1 MSNLCFDVIYDIDHF
16 QAFFGKVVKVNL
28 QEMNNT
34 ADCALRVISEALD
47 DQGQVIYNIKT
58 AMDAS
63 TACIH
68 ILDLTTL
75 HPNAKGFRKG
85 FLGYPYGY
93 LSPGQFNVPVR
104 LNLVN
109 FTLSTASYID
119 LGNVMM
125 LMLIM
130 AMMIMLIMM
139 TMIVI
144 VFAYDQLIQIHDS
157 STT

>member
-1 MSNLCFDVIYDIDHF
+1 M
-16 QAFFGKVVKVNL
+16 VKVNL

-130 AMMIMLIMM
+130 PMIIMLIMM
-139 TMIVI
+139 TMMVI
-144 VFAYDQLIQIHDS
+144 VLHMINLYRYMTHEPSANPPEYPPYVRS
-157 STT
+157 NNPV

>member
-1 MSNLCFDVIYDIDHF
+1 M
-16 QAFFGKVVKVNL
+16 VKVNL

-119 LGNVMM
+119 LGKCND
-125 LMLIM
+125 
-130 AMMIMLIMM
+130 AN
-139 TMIVI
+139 
-144 VFAYDQLIQIHDS
+144 ADYGDDDNADNDDYDCNCFCI
-157 STT
+157 

>member
-1 MSNLCFDVIYDIDHF
+1 MNDYIVDTYTYYECVFSRSQFNVLMLSKTSKIHSLLIIINHF

-34 ADCALRVISEALD
+34 ADCALRVLSEVLD
-47 DQGQVIYNIKT
+47 DQGQIFYKIKT
-58 AMDAS
+58 AKDAS

-109 FTLSTASYID
+109 FTLTTASYID
-119 LGNVMM
+119 LGK
-125 LMLIM
+125 
-130 AMMIMLIMM
+130 
-139 TMIVI
+139 
-144 VFAYDQLIQIHDS
+144 
-157 STT
+157 

>member
-1 MSNLCFDVIYDIDHF
+1 
-16 QAFFGKVVKVNL
+16 VKVNL
-28 QEMNNT
+28 QDMEDIE
-34 ADCALRVISEALD
+34 DCQSRVLSEALNAN
-47 DQGQVIYNIKT
+47 GQVIYNIQT
-58 AMDAS
+58 ARDDS

-68 ILDLTTL
+68 ILDLSTL

-119 LGNVMM
+119 LGINYHNYENYCYD
-125 LMLIM
+125 LGL
-130 AMMIMLIMM
+130 AMMMM
-139 TMIVI
+139 TMMMMMMMMMIKITIIEAVLEN
-144 VFAYDQLIQIHDS
+144 DHDMTS
-157 STT
+157 SPT

>member
-1 MSNLCFDVIYDIDHF
+1 MDNI
-16 QAFFGKVVKVNL
+16 
-28 QEMNNT
+28 T
-34 ADCALRVISEALD
+34 DCERRVLSEALD
-47 DQGQVIYNIKT
+47 DQGQVIYTIKT
-58 AMDAS
+58 AKDAS

-125 LMLIM
+125 IMMLMMVVLVLM
-130 AMMIMLIMM
+130 VVMIIIVINM
-139 TMIVI
+139 TMIQIEIMMVI
-144 VFAYDQLIQIHDS
+144 IAVAVVVVACTRSVCTDR
-157 STT
+157 